1 MVMQDELSI
10 PLHTE
15 QLTIQRRQ
23 TVTGVVR
30 VSLQTHTRDQVVD
43 ENLASE
49 RVEVERVA
57 IGRIVDSIPAVRE
70 EGDTT
75 IIPVVEEIVVTE
87 KRLVLK
93 EEIRLTRVRTSNL
106 YRETVTLRDQQ
117 ANVERIG
124 AKGSPIASDTTTNS
138 TALVS

>member
-15 QLTIQRRQ
+15 QLTIQTRQ

-30 VSLQTHTRDQVVD
+30 VSLQTHTRDQTID

-57 IGRIVDSIPAVRE
+57 IGRAVDSVPAVRE

-87 KRLVLK
+87 KRLILK
-93 EEIRLTRVRTSNL
+93 EEIRLTKVRTSKP
-106 YRETVTLRDQQ
+106 YRETVTLREQQ
-117 ANVERIG
+117 ASVERVG
-124 AKGSPIASDTTTNS
+124 QNLSPNS
-138 TALVS
+138 TIPTS

>member
-1 MVMQDELSI
+1 MVLQDELSI

-57 IGRIVDSIPAVRE
+57 IGRIVDSVPAVRE

-75 IIPVVEEIVVTE
+75 IIPVIEEIVVTE

-106 YRETVTLRDQQ
+106 YRETVTLREQQ
-117 ANVERIG
+117 ASVERIG
-124 AKGSPIASDTTTNS
+124 ANGSSTASDTPTNS
-138 TALVS
+138 TTLAS